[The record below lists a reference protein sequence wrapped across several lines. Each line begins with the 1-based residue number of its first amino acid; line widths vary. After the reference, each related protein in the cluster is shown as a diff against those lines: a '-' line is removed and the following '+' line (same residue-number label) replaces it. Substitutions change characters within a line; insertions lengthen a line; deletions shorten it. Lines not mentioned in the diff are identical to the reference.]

1 MPIKLAQYGTGH
13 AHAAGK
19 VRVMKANP
27 GVELAGVFE
36 PDPAFREAARQD
48 PAYGG
53 VHWFA
58 SKAEMLEDESI
69 AGVAVEGRVR
79 DLLPWGREVL
89 EHGKHVWLDKPAGED
104 LEAFQALLDLARER
118 QLLVQLGYMF
128 RYNRGFQFI
137 FDWVRSGRLGDIFS
151 VRGRMSTNV
160 SEEARQ
166 ELAFHRGG
174 ILFELLGHLV
184 DIVVYLLGRPHR
196 VTSFLRN
203 DLGVVPEFCDNTL
216 TVLEYE
222 RALAHLESAA
232 MEQEPFAV
240 RCLEVYGS
248 RGSVILQPLEPPR
261 LRLCLDEDRDGFQKG
276 WQAVPIEDRPRYVG
290 CLEAFLADIRGEKK
304 PDRSL
309 EHEFLVQETLLRAT
323 GAVTDLEKEPEL

>member
-1 MPIKLAQYGTGH
+1 MSLKLAQYGVGH

-19 VRVMKANP
+19 VQVMRAHP
-27 GVELAGVFE
+27 EVELAGVFE
-36 PDPAFREAARQD
+36 PDPALWEVASQQ
-48 PAYGG
+48 PAYAG

-58 SKAEMLEDESI
+58 SKEEMLEDESI

-79 DLLPWGREVL
+79 ELLPWAREVL

-104 LEAFQALLDLARER
+104 LEAFRSLLDLARER

-137 FDWVRSGRLGDIFS
+137 LDWAGSGRLGTLFA
-151 VRGRMSTNV
+151 VRGRMSTRV
-160 SEEARQ
+160 SEEARR

-174 ILFELLGHLV
+174 ILFELLCHLV
-184 DIVVYLLGRPHR
+184 DIVVSLLGRPRR

-216 TVLEYE
+216 TVLEYD
-222 RALAHLESAA
+222 RAMAHLESAA

-240 RCLEVYGS
+240 RCLEVYGT
-248 RGSVILQPLEPPR
+248 RGSAILRPLEPPQ
-261 LRLCLDEDRDGFQKG
+261 LRLCLDEDRDGFKKG
-276 WQAVPIEDRPRYVG
+276 WQDVPVEDRPRYVG

-323 GAVTDLEKEPEL
+323 GAVTEPTKEVAS